1 MCKVPFDTGYI
12 QIHRMC
18 VYYLTNKRV
27 LCRDN
32 ELMRTLQYLLIEYDV
47 SVIVFMLYSRYE

>member
-1 MCKVPFDTGYI
+1 
-12 QIHRMC
+12 MC